1 MRQSPPLDIYRK
13 IATFFIVVTIVLVG
27 VIFYFTL
34 TYAFVTIVPN
44 EQLVKYDTN
53 ITVST
58 DKIKEDIEK
67 GVFNGSII
75 KQELTAK
82 DTFTATGHKSFQK
95 NVKGRVVIISTN
107 NKDQALIK
115 TTRLLT
121 DKNVLFR
128 LSENVIVP
136 ANGRVETD
144 VYPDNVDL
152 PVDVAAG
159 TKMTIPGLRQEMQ
172 LLIYAQALQA
182 FEGESVEVTYVTN
195 EDIDKAI
202 ATLTDK
208 LTAQVTSAVPAETKL
223 VLKTEV
229 ISKEVSAL
237 ADQQVDKF
245 TVNLKSGFTGV
256 VMSKDTIDSYIVR
269 MVETSL
275 SDELQ
280 LNKVDQTATKFEI
293 ESVDAD
299 NLTAHLK
306 AHIEASMIL
315 RKDATILA
323 KDKMV
328 KLSKGELISY
338 LQNFKEIKSAD
349 VRFFPFWVHKV
360 PSFTD
365 HIIIEIGE

>member
-1 MRQSPPLDIYRK
+1 MKQSPPLDIYRK

-44 EQLVKYDTN
+44 EQQVKYDTN

-58 DKIKEDIEK
+58 EKSMEDIDK

-75 KQELTAK
+75 KQELSAQ
-82 DTFTATGHKSFQK
+82 DTFPATGHKAFQK
-95 NVKGRVVIISTN
+95 NVNGRVVIMNTN
-107 NKDQALIK
+107 TKDQALVK

-128 LSENVIVP
+128 LTDNVIVP
-136 ANGRVETD
+136 ANGKIEAD
-144 VYPDNVDL
+144 VYPDNTDL
-152 PVDVAAG
+152 PVDVMAG
-159 TKMTIPGLRQEMQ
+159 DKMTIPGLRQELQ
-172 LLIYAQALQA
+172 LLVYAQALQSFA
-182 FEGESVEVTYVTN
+182 GESVEVTYVTN
-195 EDIDKAI
+195 QDIDNAI
-202 ATLTDK
+202 LVLTNQ
-208 LTAQVTSAVPAETKL
+208 LILQVSSAVPAETKL

-229 ISKEVSAL
+229 ISKVVSAL

-245 TVNLKSGFTGV
+245 TVSLKAGFTGV
-256 VMSKDTIDSYIVR
+256 VMSKVTIDSYIVR

-280 LNKVDQTATKFEI
+280 LNNVDENNTKFEI
-293 ESVDAD
+293 ESLESD
-299 NLTAHLK
+299 NKTAHLK

-315 RKDATILA
+315 RKDAALLA

-328 KLSKGELISY
+328 KLSKSELISY

-349 VRFFPFWVHKV
+349 VKFFPFWVNRV

-365 HIIIEIGE
+365 HIIVEIAK

>member
-34 TYAFVTIVPN
+34 TYAFVSIVPN
-44 EQLVKYDTN
+44 AQLVKYDTN

-58 DKIKEDIEK
+58 DKAKEDIEK

-75 KQELTAK
+75 KQDLSAQ
-82 DTFTATGHKSFQK
+82 DTFPASGHKSFQK

-121 DKNVLFR
+121 DKNALFR

-136 ANGRVETD
+136 ANGRIEAD
-144 VYPDNVDL
+144 VYPDNADL
-152 PVDVAAG
+152 PVDVPAG

-182 FEGESVEVTYVTN
+182 FSGDAVEVTYVTN
-195 EDIDKAI
+195 ADIDNAI
-202 ATLTDK
+202 ASLTDK

-223 VLKTEV
+223 ILKTEV
-229 ISKEVSAL
+229 ISKDVSAL

-245 TVNLKSGFTGV
+245 NVNIKVGFTGV
-256 VMSKDTIDSYIVR
+256 VISKETLDSYIVR

-280 LNKVDQTATKFEI
+280 LNKVDESATKFEI
-293 ESVDAD
+293 DSVDAD
-299 NLTAHLK
+299 NNTAHLK
-306 AHIEASMIL
+306 AHIEASMVL
-315 RKDATILA
+315 RKDASLLA

-328 KLSKGELISY
+328 RLSKNELISY

-349 VRFFPFWVHKV
+349 VKFFPFWVHKV
-360 PSFTD
+360 PGFTD
-365 HIIIEIGE
+365 HIIIEIGK

>member
-44 EQLVKYDTN
+44 EQQVKYDTN

-58 DKIKEDIEK
+58 EKTMEDIEK

-75 KQELTAK
+75 QQELQAS
-82 DTFTATGHKSFQK
+82 DSFSATGHKSFQK
-95 NVKGRVVIISTN
+95 NVKGRVVIINTN
-107 NKDQALIK
+107 SKDQALVK

-121 DKNVLFR
+121 DKNALFR
-128 LSENVIVP
+128 LSDNVIVP
-136 ANGRVETD
+136 ADGRVEAD
-144 VYPDNVDL
+144 VYPDDVDL

-159 TKMTIPGLRQEMQ
+159 SKMTIPGLRQEMQ

-182 FEGESVEVTYVTN
+182 FTGDSVEVTYVTN

-202 ATLTDK
+202 TTLMDK
-208 LTAQVTSAVPAETKL
+208 LTAQVVSAVPQETKL

-229 ISKEVSAL
+229 ISKDVSAL

-245 TVNLKSGFTGV
+245 TVNLKAGFTGV
-256 VMSKDTIDSYIVR
+256 VMSKDTLDSYIVR

-280 LNKVDQTATKFEI
+280 LNKVNEAATKFEI
-293 ESVDAD
+293 ESVEDD
-299 NLTAHLK
+299 NKTAHLK

-315 RKDATILA
+315 RKDAALLA

-328 KLSKGELISY
+328 KLSRGELISY
-338 LQNFKEIKSAD
+338 LQNFKEIKSAN
-349 VRFFPFWVHKV
+349 VKFFPFWVNKV
-360 PSFTD
+360 PGFTD
-365 HIIIEIGE
+365 HIIIEVVK